1 MNKEAFLLLINK
13 FIAGKA
19 SPEEEQLLINYFES
33 FQHSA
38 AWDEQELGPRE
49 ALEQQLLNRLQAALP
64 APALKKSPVFRF
76 GRRMAAAA
84 VFFAL
89 AASFYL
95 LRNRLFHTPVP
106 MQEIVTRFKER
117 RQVQLEDGTEIWMEP
132 GSRLLYPEH
141 FNGDTREITLTG
153 GAFFEVAKNPLHP
166 FIIHTGT
173 ISTKV
178 LGTSFNVKAY
188 TPSKQEVAV
197 VTGRVM
203 VQSENNT
210 GADTA
215 QVILTPNQKVAW
227 NEQQRR
233 LEKSVL
239 PNTAYYAQRRYGK
252 FIYEGETIAAVLDD
266 IRQQYNVEVQLNS
279 PASACTFYGDFDV
292 RQDVDKVLNALA
304 ATLNAHVKKEAGAN
318 AWSISGGGCASPK
331 L

>member
-1 MNKEAFLLLINK
+1 MLLINK
-13 FIAGKA
+13 FLAGKA
-19 SPEEEQLLINYFES
+19 SPEEEQLLSNYFES
-33 FQHSA
+33 FQQSA
-38 AWDEQELGPRE
+38 AWDEHELGSRE
-49 ALEQQLLNRLQAALP
+49 LLERQLLSKLQAALP
-64 APALKKSPVFRF
+64 APAVARPRVFRL

-84 VFFAL
+84 VFFIL

-95 LRNRLFHTPVP
+95 LKNRLFHAPAP

-117 RQVQLEDGTEIWMEP
+117 RQVRLEDGTEIWMEP

-141 FNGDTREITLTG
+141 FSGDTREISLTG
-153 GAFFEVAKNPLHP
+153 GAFFEVAKNPEHP

-188 TPSKQEVAV
+188 SSSRQEVAV

-203 VQSENNT
+203 VQPENKT

-252 FIYEGETIAAVLDD
+252 FIYEGETIASVLDD
-266 IRQQYNVEVQLNS
+266 IRQQYSVEVQLNS
-279 PASACTFYGDFDV
+279 PASACTFFGDFDV
-292 RQDVDKVLNALA
+292 RQDVGKVLNALA